1 VDFSLSESQ
10 QEVRNLARKILED
23 LSRHERLVEIEAS
36 PEGIDRRVWEEL
48 ARSQLLGVALPE
60 AYGGSDMGFFTLCV
74 LIEEVGRAVA
84 PVPAL
89 PSLVMGALPVAA
101 FGSDEQKQRW
111 LPGVVS
117 GSIILTAALQEAG
130 SDEPSQPTTEARR
143 DGGAWRLS
151 GTRICVPAAH
161 VAERILVPA
170 RVAGAG
176 VGVFLIDP
184 AAAGVELREQQV
196 TNRERQFQLAL
207 TDAPVAAADVLA
219 GPERGAE
226 ITRWGTDRA
235 TAAYCALQLGV
246 AEKALRMTAAYTGER
261 RQFDRP
267 IGSFQAVHQRAA
279 DAFIDVE
286 AMRLTTWQA
295 VWKLDAGHPADD
307 AIAVAKFWAA
317 DGGQRA
323 GYAAQHL
330 HGGIGVDVDYPLHRY
345 YLWAKQIELTLGS
358 APVHLARI
366 GERLARE
373 PVETGAQ
380 APR

>member
-10 QEVRNLARKILED
+10 QDVQNLSRKILED
-23 LSRHERLVEIEAS
+23 LSVHQRLVEIEAS
-36 PEGIDRRVWEEL
+36 ADGIDRRVWEEL
-48 ARSQLLGVALPE
+48 AKAQLLGVALPE

-74 LIEEVGRAVA
+74 LIEEIGRAVA

-89 PSLVMGALPVAA
+89 PSLVMGALPIAA

-111 LPGVVS
+111 LPGVAT
-117 GSIILTAALQEAG
+117 GSLILTAALQEPG
-130 SDEPSQPTTEARR
+130 NDERSQPLTAARR
-143 DGGAWRLS
+143 DGDSWRLS
-151 GTRICVPAAH
+151 GTLICVPAAH

-170 RVAGAG
+170 RVADGG
-176 VGVFLIDP
+176 VGVFLVDP
-184 AAAGVELREQQV
+184 GAPGVELTPQQV
-196 TNRERQFQLAL
+196 TNRERQFQLTL
-207 TDAPVAAADVLA
+207 SDAAVGSEDML
-219 GPERGAE
+219 GTPERGAE
-226 ITRWGTDRA
+226 IARWLTDRA

-246 AEKALRMTAAYTGER
+246 ADKALRMTAEYTTER

-295 VWKLDAGHPADD
+295 VWRLAEGLPADD

-330 HGGIGVDVDYPLHRY
+330 HGGIGIDLDYPLHRY

-373 PVETGAQ
+373 PVDAGA
-380 APR
+380 